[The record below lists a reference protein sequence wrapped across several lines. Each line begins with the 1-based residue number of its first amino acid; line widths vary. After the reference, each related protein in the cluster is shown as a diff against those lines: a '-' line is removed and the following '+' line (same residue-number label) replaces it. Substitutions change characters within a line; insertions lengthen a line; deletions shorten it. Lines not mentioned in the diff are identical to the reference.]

1 MLTLGTAGLRV
12 CLNFMRY
19 FWKSK
24 IISKEKEKKVYGA
37 GQRLANFFLKSTV

>member
-1 MLTLGTAGLRV
+1 MLTLQTVGLRV
-12 CLNFMRY
+12 HLKFMYY

-37 GQRLANFFLKSTV
+37 GQWLANFFLKSTV